1 MKLKT
6 SITILAGCFV
16 IFLFI
21 MLPIFLSIQS
31 DKEKYVASFKGSEF
45 SLKDMNNNVITD
57 ESFQGPLTAIFF
69 GFTNCPDI
77 CPMTLNKMDIAISKL
92 KKENKSLK
100 LFFISVDPERDK
112 PEVLKDYLDSFENN
126 FVGITGEPE
135 EIYLLSQSWGILS
148 QKIFNETG
156 EYNVDHSSPVILLKD
171 GKYVARISHKDDIK
185 RSIKILK
192 KYLQICKIINY
203 RYCRYRCCFRS

>member
-6 SITILAGCFV
+6 SIIILTGCFG

-45 SLKDMNNNVITD
+45 SLKDMNNNMITD

-77 CPMTLNKMDIAISKL
+77 CPMTLNKMDIALSRL
-92 KKENKSLK
+92 KKQNKSLK
-100 LFFISVDPERDK
+100 LFFISVDPERDT
-112 PEVLKDYLDSFENN
+112 PEVVKDYLNSFENN

-135 EIYLLSQSWGILS
+135 KIYLLSQSWGIVS
-148 QKIFNETG
+148 QKIFKDDG
-156 EYNVDHSSPVILLKD
+156 EYNVDHSSPVILLKN

-192 KYLQICKIINY
+192 KYL
-203 RYCRYRCCFRS
+203 

>member
-6 SITILAGCFV
+6 SITIIAGCFG

-31 DKEKYVASFKGSEF
+31 DKEKYVASFKGSGF

-77 CPMTLNKMDIAISKL
+77 CPMTLNKMDIAISRL
-92 KKENKSLK
+92 KKENKFLK

-112 PEVLKDYLDSFENN
+112 PEVLKDYLNSFENN

-135 EIYLLSQSWGILS
+135 KIYLLSQSWGILS
-148 QKIFNETG
+148 QKIFKDDG

-171 GKYVARISHKDDIK
+171 GKYIARISHKDDIK
-185 RSIKILK
+185 RTIKILK
-192 KYLQICKIINY
+192 KYL
-203 RYCRYRCCFRS
+203 

>member
-6 SITILAGCFV
+6 SITIIAGCFG

-31 DKEKYVASFKGSEF
+31 DKEKYVASFKGSKF

-77 CPMTLNKMDIAISKL
+77 CPMTLNKMDIVISRL

-100 LFFISVDPERDK
+100 LFFISVDPERDT
-112 PEVLKDYLDSFENN
+112 PEVVKDYLNSFENN

-135 EIYLLSQSWGILS
+135 KIYLLSQSWGILS
-148 QKIFNETG
+148 QKIFKDDG
-156 EYNVDHSSPVILLKD
+156 EYNIDHSSPVILLKD
-171 GKYVARISHKDDIK
+171 GKYIARISHKDDIK
-185 RSIKILK
+185 RTIKILK
-192 KYLQICKIINY
+192 KYL
-203 RYCRYRCCFRS
+203 

>member
-6 SITILAGCFV
+6 SLTIITGCFV

-21 MLPIFLSIQS
+21 MLPIFLSVQS

-45 SLKDMNNNVITD
+45 SLKDMNNIMITD

-77 CPMTLNKMDIAISKL
+77 CPMTLNKMDIALSRL
-92 KKENKSLK
+92 KKQNKSLK
-100 LFFISVDPERDK
+100 LFFISVDPERDT
-112 PEVLKDYLDSFENN
+112 PEVVKDYLNSFENN

-135 EIYLLSQSWGILS
+135 KIYLLSQSWGIVS
-148 QKIFNETG
+148 QKIFKDNG
-156 EYNVDHSSPVILLKD
+156 EYNVDHSSPVILLKN

-192 KYLQICKIINY
+192 KYL
-203 RYCRYRCCFRS
+203 

>member
-6 SITILAGCFV
+6 SITIIVGCFG

-21 MLPIFLSIQS
+21 MLPIFLSVQS
-31 DKEKYVASFKGSEF
+31 DKENYVASFKGSEF

-57 ESFQGPLTAIFF
+57 KSFDGPLTAIFF
-69 GFTNCPDI
+69 GFTHCPDI
-77 CPMTLNKMDIAISKL
+77 CPMTLNKMDIAISRL

-100 LFFISVDPERDK
+100 LFFISVDPERDT
-112 PEVLKDYLDSFENN
+112 PEVVKDYLSSFENN

-135 EIYLLSQSWGILS
+135 KIYLLSQSWGILS
-148 QKIFNETG
+148 QKIFKDDG
-156 EYNVDHSSPVILLKD
+156 EYNIDHSSPVILLKD
-171 GKYVARISHKDDIK
+171 GKYIARISHKDDIK

-192 KYLQICKIINY
+192 KYL
-203 RYCRYRCCFRS
+203 

>member
-6 SITILAGCFV
+6 SITIIAGCFG

-31 DKEKYVASFKGSEF
+31 DKEKYVASFKGSKF

-77 CPMTLNKMDIAISKL
+77 CPMTLNKLDIAISRL

-100 LFFISVDPERDK
+100 LFFISVDPERDT
-112 PEVLKDYLDSFENN
+112 PEVVKDYLNSFENN

-135 EIYLLSQSWGILS
+135 KIYLLSQSWGILS
-148 QKIFNETG
+148 QKIFKDDG
-156 EYNVDHSSPVILLKD
+156 EYNIDHSSPVILLKD
-171 GKYVARISHKDDIK
+171 GKYIARISHKDDIK
-185 RSIKILK
+185 RSMKILK
-192 KYLQICKIINY
+192 KYL
-203 RYCRYRCCFRS
+203 

>member
-6 SITILAGCFV
+6 SIIILAGCFG

-31 DKEKYVASFKGSEF
+31 DKEKYVASFKGSKF

-57 ESFQGPLTAIFF
+57 ESFQGPLIAIFF

-77 CPMTLNKMDIAISKL
+77 CPMTLNKMDIAISRL

-100 LFFISVDPERDK
+100 LFFISVDPERDT
-112 PEVLKDYLDSFENN
+112 PEVVKDYLNSFENN
-126 FVGITGEPE
+126 FIGITGEPE
-135 EIYLLSQSWGILS
+135 KIYLLSQSWGILS
-148 QKIFNETG
+148 QKIFKDDG
-156 EYNVDHSSPVILLKD
+156 EYNVDHSSPVILLKN

-185 RSIKILK
+185 KSIKILK
-192 KYLQICKIINY
+192 KYL
-203 RYCRYRCCFRS
+203 

>member
-6 SITILAGCFV
+6 SIIIISGCLG

-45 SLKDMNNNVITD
+45 SLKDMNNNVITE
-57 ESFQGPLTAIFF
+57 ESFKGPLTAIFF

-112 PEVLKDYLDSFENN
+112 PEVVKDYLSSFENN
-126 FVGITGEPE
+126 FVGITGAPE
-135 EIYLLSQSWGILS
+135 KIYLLSQSWGILS
-148 QKIFNETG
+148 QKIFKDDG
-156 EYNVDHSSPVILLKD
+156 EYNIDHSSPVILLKD
-171 GKYVARISHKDDIK
+171 GKYIARISHKDDIK
-185 RSIKILK
+185 RTIKILK
-192 KYLQICKIINY
+192 KYL
-203 RYCRYRCCFRS
+203 